1 MPPCVLTA
9 LIDEAGT
16 TATCEGV
23 PPIVR
28 LSAFVEDGATV
39 NATPELPIVP
49 LYVPDGSVSASW
61 HVVPPETGVQPL
73 DEGPTETVWLIV
85 TGPFM
90 LIASA
95 CDPGGGGAVAVG
107 TGVCV
112 GKAPA
117 TGGAP
122 AVIGGGGVAIGAD
135 RLMFAADRL
144 PAGT

>member
-1 MPPCVLTA
+1 MPPCWLAA
-9 LIDEAGT
+9 LIDDAGT

-61 HVVPPETGVQPL
+61 QLVPPVTGVQPL
-73 DEGPTETVWLIV
+73 DDGPTETVWLIAI
-85 TGPFM
+85 GPFM

-107 TGVCV
+107 TGVSV
-112 GKAPA
+112 GKVPA
-117 TGGAP
+117 TGAAP
-122 AVIGGGGVAIGAD
+122 TGTGGGAVIGAG
-135 RLMFAADRL
+135 RFTLMAARL